1 MRNIYIIAL
10 AILALMAGSCAED
23 ILDKKPLDKF
33 SELDVWTDG
42 ALSEG
47 FVLTIYSGVVNNLY
61 VNQFTE
67 DWTDDVVCNED
78 NGERSIQAGTF
89 ENTADFGWN
98 QYSNIRNCN
107 LAITKIGE
115 STSIDANVKTRL
127 IAEAKMLRAMT
138 YFWMVRRFGGVML
151 VDKVLTPEDEMKLPR
166 ATEKGTYEFIF
177 ADVEAAIADL
187 PETAEK
193 GRLTKG
199 AAYAFMTMAAL
210 QANDYDRVIAA
221 ADAVETMGFELDPV
235 YKNLFNSFTGTT
247 TSKEVI
253 FLYYADKEHMVFGDT
268 RMFRYLCNCYN
279 GIKLNEDAVP
289 QYDPQDEFNAWPLR
303 WPSQELVDAY
313 LIKENGTAVQKT
325 WQEFQGKPSRLMWQD
340 RDDRFEQTIV
350 HDSAVYSR
358 SIFTFRQGGNA
369 HWTSNPLSTWGMS
382 KSGYMFRKW
391 LYENEYIFV
400 DYPVSWAEPIL
411 RLGEVYLNKAEA
423 YARKGNYAKAIEYMN
438 KTRTTHGGLPA
449 LSTGSSNS
457 DFWKYYKLE
466 RRVELTQE
474 DDRYWSLIRWARTDN
489 ASSIPE
495 LDGYKLHGLDMKFDG
510 ITNVVESPFTV
521 TMKFEVPKRLLFP
534 VPDGQIRENNNLTQN
549 PGWD

>member
-1 MRNIYIIAL
+1 M
-10 AILALMAGSCAED
+10 GSSCAED

-33 SELDVWTDG
+33 SELDVWSDG
-42 ALSEG
+42 ALAEG
-47 FVLTIYSGVVNNLY
+47 FVLTIYSSVVHNLY

-67 DWTDDVVCNED
+67 DWTDDVICNED
-78 NGERSIQAGTF
+78 NGNRSIQAGSF

-98 QYSNIRNCN
+98 QYGNIRNCN
-107 LAITKIGE
+107 LAISKISQ
-115 STSIDANVKTRL
+115 STAIDSNVKTRL

-138 YFWMVRRFGGVML
+138 YFWMARHFGGVML
-151 VDKVLTPEDEMKLPR
+151 VDKVLTPDDEMKLPR
-166 ATEKGTYEFIF
+166 VTEKATYDFII
-177 ADVEAAIADL
+177 ADIQAAISDL

-193 GRLTKG
+193 GRLTKA

-210 QANDYDRVIAA
+210 QVNDYDKVIAA
-221 ADAVETMGFELDPV
+221 ADIVETMGFELDPV
-235 YKNLFNSFTGTT
+235 YKNLFNSFSGTT
-247 TSKEVI
+247 NSKEVI
-253 FLYYADKEHMVFGDT
+253 FLYYADKEHMIFGDT

-279 GIKLNEDAVP
+279 GIKLKEDAVP

-313 LIKENGTAVQKT
+313 LIKENGTAVQKP
-325 WQEFQGKPSRLMWQD
+325 WQEFQGKPSRLMWLN

-358 SIFTFRQGGNA
+358 STFTFRQGGNA

-423 YARKGNYAKAIEYMN
+423 YARKGDYAKAIEYMN

-449 LSTGSSNS
+449 LETGSSS
-457 DFWKYYKLE
+457 ADFWKYYKIE

-474 DDRYWSLIRWARTDN
+474 DDRYWSLVRWAKTEN

-534 VPDGQIRENNNLTQN
+534 IPDGQIRENNNLTQN
-549 PGWD
+549 PGWN